1 MDGLRIALAQL
12 NTTVGN
18 LSGNAEKILDYA
30 GRAADAGADLVVF
43 PELALT
49 GYPPEDLILKT
60 DFTQANMR
68 WLQRLAEEMPDIAA
82 AVGFIDVAEDNYNS
96 AGLLQGGRILGVY
109 HKTFLPN
116 YGVFDENRYFAPGR
130 SNLVGELRGV
140 RFGVTVCED
149 IWFPGGPLDEVVTDG
164 GADIV
169 ISLNASPFFRG
180 RELERNRLVE
190 ARALDSI
197 AVVAYVNMVGG
208 QDELVFDG
216 GSIVYHPKQGVLAL
230 GARFAEDLVI
240 CDVDVSGLRGLR
252 AREPR
257 HRYLQRTDVSRP
269 IEVVTLQSKSGAA
282 VAERPA
288 LSPRQTLAPTTGP
301 AEVHAALVLGLA
313 DYLRKNRFSRV
324 VIGLSGGV
332 DSALVAALAVE
343 ALGPDHV
350 TCVFMPSRVTSDLSH
365 QVAEELARNLGVRF
379 EIQAIA
385 GILECYLNEAG
396 ASLEGPGSKVTMENL
411 QARIRGNILMNISNS
426 QGALVLATGNKS
438 ELSMGYCTLYGDMV
452 GGFAVIKDLRKTDV
466 YEVCR
471 YINQVHGKELI
482 PQAIIDREPTA
493 ELSEG
498 QKDSDSL
505 PPYDILDPIL
515 EAYVERSL
523 GIDDIIRMGFDEAIV
538 REVARK
544 VDMNEYKRR
553 QGPVGIKI
561 TPRAF
566 GRDWRMPISKYTAYE

>member
-18 LSGNAEKILDYA
+18 LSGNAAKILDYA
-30 GRAADAGADLVVF
+30 GQAAAAGADLVVF

-60 DFTQANMR
+60 DFTAANR
-68 WLQRLAEEMPDIAA
+68 KWLQHIASEMPDIVAL
-82 AVGFIDVAEDNYNS
+82 VGFIDVAEDNYN
-96 AGLLQGGRILGVY
+96 AAALMQGGRVVGVY

-130 SNLVGELRGV
+130 SNLVGELNGI

-169 ISLNASPFFRG
+169 LSLNASPFFRG

-190 ARALDSI
+190 ARALDSL

-216 GSIVYHPKQGVLAL
+216 GSIVFHPTQGVLAL
-230 GARFAEDLVI
+230 AARFAEDLIV
-240 CDVDVSGLRGLR
+240 CDVDVSGLRGLH

-257 HRYLQRTDVSRP
+257 HRYLQRGEITRPMQVVSL
-269 IEVVTLQSKSGAA
+269 EGKAGGAA
-282 VAERPA
+282 GPPA
-288 LSPRQTLAPTTGP
+288 LHPRQTPAPTTGT
-301 AEVHAALVLGLA
+301 AEVHAALVLGLS
-313 DYLRKNRFSRV
+313 DYLKKNRFSQV

-343 ALGPDHV
+343 AAGAEHV
-350 TCVFMPSRVTSDLSH
+350 TCIFMPSRVTSDLSH
-365 QVAEELARNLGVRF
+365 RAAEQLAGNLGVRM
-379 EIQAIA
+379 EVYPIA
-385 GILECYLNEAG
+385 DLLECYKSQVG
-396 ASLEGPGSKVTMENL
+396 DSLEGPGSKVTLENL

-426 QGALVLATGNKS
+426 RGALVLATGNKS

-471 YINQVHGKELI
+471 YINQVHGKDLI

-505 PPYDILDPIL
+505 PAYEVLDPIL

-523 GIDDIIRMGFDEAIV
+523 GIDDIVRMGFDEAIV

-544 VDMNEYKRR
+544 VDSNEYKRR